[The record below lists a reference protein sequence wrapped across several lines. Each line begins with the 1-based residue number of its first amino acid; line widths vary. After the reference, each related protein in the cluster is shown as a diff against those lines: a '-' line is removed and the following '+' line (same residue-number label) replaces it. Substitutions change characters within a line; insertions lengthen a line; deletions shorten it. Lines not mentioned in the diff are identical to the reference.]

1 MPIILSGQF
10 SCHLLL
16 KQKLLREEVVLEQ
29 KTVYE
34 KYMKSG
40 FIFITDGAI
49 LTSISFRNLDRS
61 WERLIKANKEAHANY
76 DRLKLD
82 NGSFLSGRWENNHV
96 LFYSFLIKRPHV
108 YELIKI

>member
-29 KTVYE
+29 KTVCE

-40 FIFITDGAI
+40 FIFITEGGI
-49 LTSISFRNLDRS
+49 LTSILAFVI
-61 WERLIKANKEAHANY
+61 LIGLENV
-76 DRLKLD
+76 
-82 NGSFLSGRWENNHV
+82 LSKQ
-96 LFYSFLIKRPHV
+96 IKRRKQTT
-108 YELIKI
+108 IA